1 MKALKAGRG
10 WCLAALISGLT
21 LGGLGSSLAVTPV
34 DGRGLMQPAPGTSV
48 QTVEVTAPGFMVAPA
63 EVRARWTEG
72 CLRNP
77 EAAERLRQLHLN
89 SVRPLALA
97 LGGSVEARYP
107 APAWA
112 VCQ

>member
-1 MKALKAGRG
+1 MKALTAGRG
-10 WCLAALISGLT
+10 WCLAIVVSVLT

-34 DGRGLMQPAPGTSV
+34 DGRGLMQPVPGTSV

-63 EVRARWTEG
+63 EARARWTEG

-77 EAAERLRQLHLN
+77 KAAERLRQLHLN

-97 LGGSVEARYP
+97 LGGSVEAHYP
-107 APAWA
+107 EPTWA

>member
-34 DGRGLMQPAPGTSV
+34 DGRGLMQPAPGKAA